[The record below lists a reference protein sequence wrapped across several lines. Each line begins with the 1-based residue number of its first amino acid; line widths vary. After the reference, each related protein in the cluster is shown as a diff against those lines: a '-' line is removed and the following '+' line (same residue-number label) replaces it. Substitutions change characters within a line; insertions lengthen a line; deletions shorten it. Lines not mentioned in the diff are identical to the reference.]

1 MASSIINIHAL
12 GAIKQGDVIFAFKFS
27 ETSTWTLALCEINSQ
42 KVLFAKHSSGSSFE
56 PMALSKLEN
65 SGWLTDSGIAEYA
78 KALKPF
84 ALTETQS
91 AGMAYTV
98 ADKEIGLY
106 TDGKGAISTNPFTQK
121 DATDV
126 IKEVLGGSSVSA
138 STEGSPQPAT
148 PFYKKPLNYVLAGL
162 AALAAYFAWKS
173 FSNEDED

>member
-1 MASSIINIHAL
+1 MASIINIHAL
-12 GAIKQGDVIFAFKFS
+12 GAIKQGDVIFAFKFGES
-27 ETSTWTLALCEINSQ
+27 GTWTLALCEINSQ
-42 KVLFAKHSSGSSFE
+42 KVLFAKHSSGGNFE
-56 PMALSKLEN
+56 PMPLSKLEN
-65 SGWLTDSGIAEYA
+65 SGWLSDSGIAEYA

-91 AGMAYTV
+91 AGMSYSAV

-106 TDGKGAISTNPFTQK
+106 ADGKGAISTTPFTQK

-126 IKEVLGGSSVSA
+126 IKEVLAGSSVSA
-138 STEGSPQPAT
+138 STEGSPEAAT

>member
-1 MASSIINIHAL
+1 MASIINIHAL

-27 ETSTWTLALCEINSQ
+27 ETSTWTLAICEINSQ
-42 KVLFAKHSSGSSFE
+42 KVLFGKHSSGSTFE
-56 PMALSKLEN
+56 PMPLSKLEG
-65 SGWLTDSGIAEYA
+65 SGWFNETGIAEYA

-84 ALTETQS
+84 ALPETQTV
-91 AGMAYTV
+91 GMAYVTT
-98 ADKEIGLY
+98 DKEIGLY
-106 TDGKGAISTNPFTQK
+106 TDGKGAIANTPFVAK

-138 STEGSPQPAT
+138 STEGSPEAAT

-162 AALAAYFAWKS
+162 AILAGYFAWKS

>member
-1 MASSIINIHAL
+1 MASIINIHAL

-42 KVLFAKHSSGSSFE
+42 KVLFAKHSSGGNFE
-56 PMALSKLEN
+56 PMPLSKLEN
-65 SGWLTDSGIAEYA
+65 SGWLSDSGIAEYA

-91 AGMAYTV
+91 AGMSYSAV

-106 TDGKGAISTNPFTQK
+106 ADGKGAISTTPFTQK

-126 IKEVLGGSSVSA
+126 IKEVLAGSTVSA
-138 STEGSPQPAT
+138 STEGSPEAAT

-173 FSNEDED
+173 FSKEDED

>member
-1 MASSIINIHAL
+1 MASIINIHAL

-42 KVLFAKHSSGSSFE
+42 KVLFAKHSSGGNFE
-56 PMALSKLEN
+56 PMPLSKLEN
-65 SGWLTDSGIAEYA
+65 SGWLSDSGIAEYA

-91 AGMAYTV
+91 AGMSYSAV

-106 TDGKGAISTNPFTQK
+106 ADGKGAISTTPFTQK

-126 IKEVLGGSSVSA
+126 IKEVLAGSSVSA
-138 STEGSPQPAT
+138 STEGSPEAAT

>member
-1 MASSIINIHAL
+1 MASIINIHAL

-27 ETSTWTLALCEINSQ
+27 ESSTWTLAICEINSQ
-42 KVLFAKHSSGSSFE
+42 KVLFAKHSSGSTFE
-56 PMALSKLEN
+56 PMHLSKLEG
-65 SGWLTDSGIAEYA
+65 SGWFNETGIAEYA

-84 ALTETQS
+84 ALPETQS
-91 AGMAYTV
+91 AGMAYTT
-98 ADKEIGLY
+98 ASDKEIGLY
-106 TDGKGAISTNPFTQK
+106 ADGKGAIANTPFVAK

-138 STEGSPQPAT
+138 STEGSPEAAT

-162 AALAAYFAWKS
+162 AILAGYFAWKS

>member
-1 MASSIINIHAL
+1 MASIINIHAL
-12 GAIKQGDVIFAFKFS
+12 GAIKQGEVIFAFKFS

-42 KVLFAKHSSGSSFE
+42 KVLFAKHSSGNTFE
-56 PMALSKLEN
+56 PMPLSKLEN

-91 AGMAYTV
+91 AGMSYAAV

-106 TDGKGAISTNPFTQK
+106 ADGKGAIANTPFVAK

-126 IKEVLGGSSVSA
+126 IKEVLAGSTVSA
-138 STEGSPQPAT
+138 STEGSPEAT

-162 AALAAYFAWKS
+162 ALLAGYFAWKS